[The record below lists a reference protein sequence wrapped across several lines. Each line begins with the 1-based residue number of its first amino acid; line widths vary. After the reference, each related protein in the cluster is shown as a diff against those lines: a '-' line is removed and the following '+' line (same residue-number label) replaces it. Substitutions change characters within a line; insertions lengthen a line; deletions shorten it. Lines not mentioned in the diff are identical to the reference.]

1 MWAWHSIAQDML
13 SICGRT
19 HTAHT
24 HTRTGTHILRLW
36 CICFYLFLLA
46 ATMCGLER
54 GVFWETGVWGLE
66 GGGYNEDV
74 HEIKQFWVAQ
84 RMPMMQLHVRVCLRV
99 CQIVHYL
106 PTKPFGFDAR
116 ALFENSKLK
125 CCLIKAIY
133 INWYTCVCVC
143 KSIIRLYILY
153 FIIQLY
159 YTLYSIYYC
168 INTFQLA
175 WSLILNRSTYS
186 WTSFYAR

>member
-1 MWAWHSIAQDML
+1 M
-13 SICGRT
+13 RT
-19 HTAHT
+19 HTHGTHT
-24 HTRTGTHILRLW
+24 HSHWHSHIAALVHLLLFVFARSNDVW
-36 CICFYLFLLA
+36 PGEGCF
-46 ATMCGLER
+46 G
-54 GVFWETGVWGLE
+54 ETGVWGLE

-168 INTFQLA
+168 INTFQLT
-175 WSLILNRSTYS
+175 WSLILNRSTNS